1 MKPTV
6 LTFATT
12 ALLAASM
19 STQANELTSVFSAQ
33 VEENEIDAFSGAVDQ
48 AFFNVQGDDDNF
60 TVYSFADF
68 DSPGVTQAFTDIT
81 SLSLDLTQSNA
92 FFSANGGLEFF
103 LATDT
108 RTVDLND
115 TARYIQNQPTGNIG
129 ADVVGTAFGTLYSL
143 GTGTYTETATGDTD
157 TFIFA
162 PDAAAEAFLI
172 SQINNGELIRIIAT
186 PGDLAVQATYGGAAP
201 FIDGVNAP
209 VLNFEG
215 DGQLVPE
222 PSSLALLGLGGLL
235 IARRRIARSM
245 ALLQRS
251 SG

>member
-6 LTFATT
+6 LTFAAT

-33 VEENEIDAFSGAVDQ
+33 VEEDEIDAFSGAVDQ
-48 AFFNVQGDDDNF
+48 AFFNVQGDDDAF
-60 TVYSFADF
+60 TVYSFTDF
-68 DSPGVTQAFTDIT
+68 SSPGVSSAFTDLT
-81 SLSLDLTQSNA
+81 SVSLELTQSNA
-92 FFSANGGLEFF
+92 FFSANGALEFF
-103 LATDT
+103 VASDT
-108 RTVDLND
+108 RAVDLDD
-115 TARYIQNQPTGNIG
+115 TARYITDGDNTGSE
-129 ADVVGTAFGTLYSL
+129 VVGSGFGTLYSL

-157 TFIFA
+157 TFILT

-186 PGDLAVQATYGGAAP
+186 PGDLAVQATYSGAAP
-201 FIDGVNAP
+201 FTPSMIAP

-222 PSSLALLGLGGLL
+222 PTSLALLGLGGLL
-235 IARRRIARSM
+235 VARRRR
-245 ALLQRS
+245 
-251 SG
+251 G